1 MSETDACQ
9 EVMVGMQHDLYH
21 IGDRIRKLR
30 RILGLTQK
38 EFSEKIGISRSRVAE
53 IEAGEPTKESV
64 LIAISRTFGVS
75 LEWLKYGT
83 GEMFLLKEELIP
95 AELVAIPVITE
106 AGAGVRYTPDHV
118 LIERSRLKHY
128 KVEAFK
134 VVGDSMMPTVQEGE
148 YVLIDRQD
156 TELYDNVV
164 YLIACEDNGI
174 KIRRLRHISGQWWA
188 FADNPKYAP
197 EPYTEGCKIIGRVVA
212 VYKPAELRNL

>member
-1 MSETDACQ
+1 MENQ
-9 EVMVGMQHDLYH
+9 YDLTH
-21 IGDRIRKLR
+21 IGKRIRQVRTFLKKS
-30 RILGLTQK
+30 QK
-38 EFSEKIGISRSRVAE
+38 EFANAIGISQSRLSK

-64 LIAISRTFGVS
+64 LIAISRTFNVS

-83 GEMFLLKEELIP
+83 GEMFLPKEELIP
-95 AELVAIPVITE
+95 RELVAIPVIAD

-118 LIERSRLKHY
+118 LVERSRLKHY

-134 VVGDSMMPTVQEGE
+134 VVGDSMIPTVQEGE

-156 TELYDNVV
+156 TELYDNAV